1 MKVGSHKIKTR
12 NLIITGIIISVGFIM
27 TSVIKNGLQD
37 RYAQDI
43 TSYRNQKNNHFKR
56 AEDSPIEDQPGF
68 KELRYFEP
76 NKKYRTKPLL
86 ILIKDSSF
94 VKINNNDGEK
104 NKYWRYAQ
112 AVFTIEE
119 KTDTLV
125 VYRKASLDLEDKN
138 YFLPFFDATNGDE
151 TYDGGRYIDLEIR
164 DTSSLILDFNLAYNP
179 YCVYNYRF
187 SCPIPPKENKL
198 ERKIEA
204 GERMYNK

>member
-12 NLIITGIIISVGFIM
+12 NLIITGIVVSVGFIL
-27 TSVIKNGLQD
+27 TSVIKSGLQD

-43 TSYRNQKNNHFKR
+43 ISYRQQKDKHFKTS
-56 AEDSPIEDQPGF
+56 EESPIEDQPGF
-68 KELRYFEP
+68 KELQYFEP
-76 NKKYRTKPLL
+76 DKKYRVKPLL
-86 ILIKDSSF
+86 LLIKDSSF

-104 NKYWRYAQ
+104 NTYWRYAH
-112 AVFTIEE
+112 AVFTIDKE
-119 KTDTLV
+119 TDTLI
-125 VYRKASLDLEDKN
+125 VYRKKSLSLEDKN

-164 DTSSLILDFNLAYNP
+164 DTSALILDFNLAYNP

-198 ERKIEA
+198 ERRIEA
-204 GERMYNK
+204 GEKVYYK